1 MRMFHLKKMLSRLL
15 RSGFA
20 VFGLVSICFII
31 VPAFPVFAADSK
43 AAAVPTGPATVTP
56 KLNVDIPGVNLATGQ
71 VAETGK
77 ILYES
82 YLGTYI
88 AGVYKYALSITVI
101 AAALMMIYGGFK
113 YILSS
118 SMEGIKDGKEN
129 MANAVIGLVLV
140 FGSYTLLAML
150 NPALLTFKPLE
161 LPIIEPVIYS
171 VPEGVYQRLQEI
183 ASVEGCTASPAI
195 KSAVAAAAGGTK
207 PTRVRP
213 NNPFDPRMTLP
224 IDELNKMLDK
234 IAKDA
239 GVEPCILRAIS
250 LTESGGKQNS
260 IGHDEDKNG
269 VQYQS
274 RLDFLRSGVTFL
286 KKNFIPPKLPEECT
300 EVACKPI
307 LDVNIKTV
315 NDDDLTATPPDYGLD
330 WRFSHGLG
338 YGQFTLY
345 PRTSR
350 MSCTGKDGSNGRK
363 IGDVCFTV
371 PCVMTWEGQTEAT
384 VKLLA
389 AIIKTVDKTNACQ
402 IFEMYSGEHGD
413 KTCTGRLAGKMKAYT
428 SCKDSKK

>member
-1 MRMFHLKKMLSRLL
+1 MLCKLL

-20 VFGLVSICFII
+20 VFGLVSIFFII
-31 VPAFPVFAADSK
+31 IPTFPAFAADPK
-43 AAAVPTGPATVTP
+43 PAVVPTGPATVTP

-77 ILYES
+77 VLYES

-129 MANAVIGLVLV
+129 MVNAVIGLVLV

-161 LPIIEPVIYS
+161 LPIIEPVVYS
-171 VPEGVYQRLQEI
+171 VPEAVFQRLQD
-183 ASVEGCTASPAI
+183 AALAEGCTASPAI

-207 PTRVRP
+207 PATRMNP
-213 NNPFDPRMTLP
+213 NNPFDPRLTLP
-224 IDELNKMLDK
+224 IDELNKMIDK
-234 IAKDA
+234 VAKDA
-239 GVEPCILRAIS
+239 DVDPCVLRAIIS
-250 LTESGGKQNS
+250 TESGGKQNS
-260 IGHDEDKNG
+260 IGHDEDANG

-286 KKNFIPPKLPEECT
+286 KKTFTVVALPEKCT
-300 EVACKPI
+300 AVACTKI
-307 LDVNIKTV
+307 VKDNAATK
-315 NDDDLTATPPDYGLD
+315 NDDDITATPPDYGLD

-338 YGQFTLY
+338 YGQFTMY
-345 PRTSR
+345 PRTSS

-363 IGDVCFTV
+363 IGDACFTV

-384 VKLLA
+384 VKLLS
-389 AIIKTVDKTNACQ
+389 AIVKTVDKTDACQ